1 MPLLTEDFLAYD
13 ASREHE
19 TREDP
24 RQNVPLFFYISY
36 HRTVKLIFTNSR
48 FLFIIKVPK
57 KTRFFVTIKNIIEYQ
72 SILFIYFIYYFLTYK
87 IIMRMFKQCMLHV
100 SSKNLNLI
108 TISFH
113 DDFHK

>member
-57 KTRFFVTIKNIIEYQ
+57 KHNFSLQSKTSLNINPFFLYILYII
-72 SILFIYFIYYFLTYK
+72 F
-87 IIMRMFKQCMLHV
+87 
-100 SSKNLNLI
+100 
-108 TISFH
+108 
-113 DDFHK
+113 